1 MTSPVPGTTSAPA
14 APRSSFIGDLRT
26 VLGSSGFRKLYATRL
41 ISQTGDG
48 VFNAGLG
55 AYVFFNSTSF
65 PDPAAAATSFAVL
78 YLPYSLIGPFAGV
91 FIDRWSRRQIMLWS
105 ALIRAAFGALT
116 AIFIAFGALGL
127 PVWLAALVVLGVNRF
142 FLSSLS
148 AALPHVVSDDELVMA
163 NSVGPTSGTVV
174 AFIGGIAGLGVRLLT
189 GPGPV
194 GSAVILLAA
203 GLCYLAAGL
212 SARRIERT
220 SLGPDLQP
228 GAALASVTSEIGGV
242 AVGLV
247 TGLRSIWHRP
257 PARSAL
263 TAIGAHRF
271 VYGILLLMSI
281 LLYRNYFYPGSD
293 SNEALRHFLP
303 VVISSAIGY
312 GAAAWL
318 TPIVTRR
325 MPNSAWIATL
335 LATGG
340 VVTVVFGLPFGQI
353 EFIIIGFGL
362 GLVAQGL
369 AICVTTILQQQMADD
384 YRGRVFSVYDMLFNV
399 TFVLGAAL
407 SAAFMPDSGRSVPM
421 LLTVACGYFV
431 AAVIY
436 WFMTGQLRGAAAPA
450 SPGPS
455 GPNRP
460 HGPSASS
467 SGADNAAAEAP
478 EDAAPAGAAP
488 VAADDGYGSPD
499 SRAHRSSS

>member
-1 MTSPVPGTTSAPA
+1 MTAPVPGMATTA
-14 APRSSFIGDLRT
+14 AGSRSSFIGDLRT

-55 AYVFFNSTSF
+55 AYVFFNTTSF

-105 ALIRAAFGALT
+105 ALLRAAFGTLT

-148 AALPHVVSDDELVMA
+148 AALPHVVDENELVMG

-174 AFIGGIAGLGVRLLT
+174 AFIGGIAGLGVRLIT
-189 GPGPV
+189 GPGAV

-203 GLCYLAAGL
+203 ALCYLLAGL
-212 SARRIERT
+212 SATRIT
-220 SLGPDLQP
+220 PSSLGPDLPP
-228 GAALASVTSEIGGV
+228 GASLSSVATEIGGV

-247 TGLRSIWHRP
+247 TGLRNTWHRR
-257 PARSAL
+257 PARAAL

-281 LLYRNYFYPGSD
+281 LLYRNYFYPHSSD

-312 GAAAWL
+312 GVAAWL
-318 TPIVTRR
+318 TPVVTRR
-325 MPNSAWIATL
+325 ISYAAWITMLLVAGGGITL
-335 LATGG
+335 L
-340 VVTVVFGLPFGQI
+340 GLSFSQI
-353 EFIIIGFGL
+353 EFIVIGFGL
-362 GLVAQGL
+362 GVVAQGL

-399 TFVLGAAL
+399 TFVAGAAI

-421 LLTVACGYFV
+421 LLVVACGYVV
-431 AAVIY
+431 AAVVY
-436 WFMTGQLRGAAAPA
+436 RLMLGQRPGTGSPA
-450 SPGPS
+450 SAVTPYGVAPD
-455 GPNRP
+455 
-460 HGPSASS
+460 
-467 SGADNAAAEAP
+467 GAMPD
-478 EDAAPAGAAP
+478 DAAPDGAAP
-488 VAADDGYGSPD
+488 VPADQPFGSPD
-499 SRAHRSSS
+499 SRAQRSSS

>member
-1 MTSPVPGTTSAPA
+1 MTA
-14 APRSSFIGDLRT
+14 AAAGPRSSFIGDLRT

-55 AYVFFNSTSF
+55 AYVFFNSASF

-91 FIDRWSRRQIMLWS
+91 FIDRWSRRQIMAWS
-105 ALIRAAFGALT
+105 AVLRAGFGALT
-116 AIFIAFGALGL
+116 AVFVAVGALGL
-127 PVWLAALVVLGVNRF
+127 PVWLAALIVLGVNRF

-148 AALPHVVSDDELVMA
+148 AALPHVVRQDELVMA

-174 AFIGGIAGLGVRLLT
+174 AFIGGIIGLGVRLAM
-189 GPGPV
+189 GPGAF

-203 GLCYLAAGL
+203 ALCYLAAGL
-212 SARRIERT
+212 SATRIAHT
-220 SLGPDLQP
+220 SLGPDLPP
-228 GAALASVTSEIGGV
+228 GAALASITTELRGV
-242 AVGLV
+242 ATGLV
-247 TGLRSIWHRP
+247 SGLRIVWNRRN
-257 PARSAL
+257 ARAAL

-281 LLYRNYFYPGSD
+281 LLYRNYFYPGSN

-325 MPNSAWIATL
+325 IPNTAWIAIL
-335 LATGG
+335 LAVGG
-340 VVTVVFGLPFGQI
+340 IVTIVLGLTFGQP
-353 EFIIIGFGL
+353 EFIAIGFAL

-369 AICVTTILQQQMADD
+369 AICVTTILQQEMADD

-399 TFVLGAAL
+399 TFVLGAAV
-407 SAAFMPDSGRSVPM
+407 SAGFMPNTGRSVPM
-421 LLTVACGYFV
+421 LVIVGCGYF
-431 AAVIY
+431 AAAGAY
-436 WFMTGQLRGAAAPA
+436 WLMTGQSLRPE
-450 SPGPS
+450 PGPPEPGPPEPGPPEPDPPEAEPSES
-455 GPNRP
+455 GP
-460 HGPSASS
+460 S
-467 SGADNAAAEAP
+467 E
-478 EDAAPAGAAP
+478 
-488 VAADDGYGSPD
+488 
-499 SRAHRSSS
+499 RAQRSSS

>member
-1 MTSPVPGTTSAPA
+1 MTAPVPDA
-14 APRSSFIGDLRT
+14 AAAGATPRSSFIGDLRT

-55 AYVFFNSTSF
+55 AYVFFNSASF

-105 ALIRAAFGALT
+105 ALLRAAFAALT
-116 AIFIAFGALGL
+116 AILIAFGALGL
-127 PVWLAALVVLGVNRF
+127 PVWFAALVVLGVNRF

-174 AFIGGIAGLGVRLLT
+174 AFIGGIIGLGVRLMT
-189 GPGPV
+189 GAGAI

-212 SARRIERT
+212 SATRIART
-220 SLGPDLQP
+220 SLGPDLRP
-228 GAALASVTSEIGGV
+228 GAALSSVPTEIGGV
-242 AVGLV
+242 AIGLV
-247 TGLRSIWHRP
+247 AGLRRVSHRR
-257 PARSAL
+257 PARAAL

-293 SNEALRHFLP
+293 SNEALRRFLP

-325 MPNSAWIATL
+325 LSNSAWIATL
-335 LATGG
+335 LAAGG

-353 EFIIIGFGL
+353 GFIIIGFGL
-362 GLVAQGL
+362 GIVAQGL

-399 TFVLGAAL
+399 TFVLGAAV
-407 SAAFMPDSGRSVPM
+407 SAAFMPDTGRSVPM
-421 LLTVACGYFV
+421 LLTVAMRLPRRRGRLLV
-431 AAVIY
+431 HSRSAARRGL
-436 WFMTGQLRGAAAPA
+436 TGVGRPIQAIRAIGAIRAIRG
-450 SPGPS
+450 
-455 GPNRP
+455 
-460 HGPSASS
+460 
-467 SGADNAAAEAP
+467 
-478 EDAAPAGAAP
+478 P
-488 VAADDGYGSPD
+488 VR
-499 SRAHRSSS
+499 SRRRGG

>member
-1 MTSPVPGTTSAPA
+1 VTAPTEPVDVAS
-14 APRSSFIGDLRT
+14 RSSFIADLRT

-48 VFNAGLG
+48 IFNAGLG
-55 AYVFFNSTSF
+55 AYVFFSSTSF

-105 ALIRAAFGALT
+105 ALLRAAFGTLT

-148 AALPHVVSDDELVMA
+148 AALPHVVADDELVMG

-174 AFIGGIAGLGVRLLT
+174 AFIGGIIGLGFRLIV
-189 GPGPV
+189 GPGAV

-203 GLCYLAAGL
+203 GLCYLLAGL
-212 SARRIERT
+212 SATRITRT
-220 SLGPDLQP
+220 ALGPDLEP
-228 GAALASVTSEIGGV
+228 GTALSSVATEIGGV

-247 TGLRSIWHRP
+247 TGLRNTWHRR
-257 PARSAL
+257 PARAAL

-281 LLYRNYFYPGSD
+281 LLYRNYFYPGSG

-303 VVISSAIGY
+303 VVISSAFGY
-312 GAAAWL
+312 GVAAWL
-318 TPIVTRR
+318 TPVVTRR
-325 MPNSAWIATL
+325 VTYSAWITMLLVAGCGVTL
-335 LATGG
+335 L
-340 VVTVVFGLPFGQI
+340 GLAFGQI
-353 EFIIIGFGL
+353 AFIVIGFGL
-362 GLVAQGL
+362 GVVAQGL

-399 TFVLGAAL
+399 TFVVGAAI
-407 SAAFMPDSGRSVPM
+407 SAAFMPDSGRSAPM
-421 LLTVACGYFV
+421 LLVVACGYLA
-431 AAVIY
+431 AAVVY
-436 WFMTGQLRGAAAPA
+436 RLMLGQPRGADSPA
-450 SPGPS
+450 S
-455 GPNRP
+455 
-460 HGPSASS
+460 
-467 SGADNAAAEAP
+467 
-478 EDAAPAGAAP
+478 GAAP
-488 VAADDGYGSPD
+488 VTADQPSGRPD
-499 SRAHRSSS
+499 SRAQRSSS